1 MIATGIT
8 DKPSAARW
16 IVESVMAEVRNAGW
30 GEALRVPLS
39 GEPPTDAELA
49 EWPPPGEVW
58 VCRRA
63 QRCGYKWMPLFPA
76 EPDTEPPGICHRF
89 LQARV
94 AGEAGTAWLGL
105 RWRQWAGP
113 RAGHDWIGACLEDV
127 AAVGVVAAAA
137 WQAG

>member
-1 MIATGIT
+1 MSVSVQWVVFAELSTDAMIATGIT
-8 DKPSAARW
+8 GKPSAARW

-39 GEPPTDAELA
+39 
-49 EWPPPGEVW
+49 
-58 VCRRA
+58 
-63 QRCGYKWMPLFPA
+63 
-76 EPDTEPPGICHRF
+76 
-89 LQARV
+89 V